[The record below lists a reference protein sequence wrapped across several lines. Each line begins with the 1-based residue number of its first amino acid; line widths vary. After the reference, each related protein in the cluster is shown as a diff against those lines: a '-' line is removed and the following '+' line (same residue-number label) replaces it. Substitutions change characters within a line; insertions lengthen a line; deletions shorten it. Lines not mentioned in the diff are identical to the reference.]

1 MLNKTAHAGTAGT
14 ADAAIQQYFHNS
26 LGLTAKIRPWLGAAK
41 LPYFLQ
47 ETFDTREMLLL
58 SHPVLLAKHRRAPKE
73 SLAEV
78 RAQLEKLRI
87 VANLPVIYVTDALA
101 SYERKRLVEQ
111 QVPFLVPGNQLYLP
125 DLGIDLREYFR
136 QARQTPAMA
145 LSPATQALLIAAL
158 LHKPWRAD
166 WEPAEIVANLGYTP
180 MTLSRAVRELT
191 VAGIVTIKRRGRE
204 RHLHT
209 DRSPQ
214 EVWEQ
219 AKPILRS
226 PVKRTGWV
234 RPTPKWMPPRIR
246 VAGMSALAQQ
256 SLLAEPSIPVYAVS
270 ATQWKVATQAG
281 VKLLPEPAVGCCE
294 WQMWNYSPE
303 LLPDSRTV
311 DPLSLTLSLQDE
323 TDERVQLALEELRKQ
338 FPW

>member
-1 MLNKTAHAGTAGT
+1 MLSKTAHTRS
-14 ADAAIQQYFHNS
+14 ADIAIQQYLHDT
-26 LGLTAKIRPWLGAAK
+26 LGFTAKIRPWPGAAK

-47 ETFDTREMLLL
+47 EAFEIRELTLLG
-58 SHPVLLAKHRRAPKE
+58 HQVLLANHRHARKE
-73 SLAEV
+73 GLAAV
-78 RAQLEKLRI
+78 RAQLDKLRS
-87 VANLPVIYVTDALA
+87 VTKLPVIYVTDALA

-136 QARQTPAMA
+136 QTQQAPAMT

-158 LHKPWRAD
+158 LHKPWRAA

-191 VAGIVTIKRRGRE
+191 IAGIVTLKRRGRE

-219 AKPILRS
+219 AKPMLRS
-226 PVKRTGWV
+226 PLKRTGWV
-234 RPTPKWMPPRIR
+234 RPTPKWMPPKVR
-246 VAGMSALAQQ
+246 VAGMSALARR
-256 SLLAEPSIPVYAVS
+256 SLLAEPPIPVYAVS
-270 ATQWKVATQAG
+270 AAQWKAATQAG
-281 VKLLPEPAVGCCE
+281 IKLLMEPAEGCCE
-294 WQMWNYSPE
+294 WQLWNYSPE

-311 DPLSLTLSLQDE
+311 DPLSLTLSLQNE
-323 TDERVQLALEELRKQ
+323 TDERVQLALEELRKH

>member
-1 MLNKTAHAGTAGT
+1 MLNKA
-14 ADAAIQQYFHNS
+14 ADTRIADTAIQQYLHDT
-26 LGLTAKIRPWLGAAK
+26 LGLTARVRPWLGAAK

-47 ETFDTREMLLL
+47 EAFETRELTLLG
-58 SHPVLLAKHRRAPKE
+58 HPVLLANHRHARKE
-73 SLAEV
+73 GLAEV
-78 RAQLEKLRI
+78 RAQLDKLRA
-87 VANLPVIYVTDALA
+87 VAKLPVIYVTDALA

-136 QARQTPAMA
+136 QQVQAPETA

-166 WEPAEIVANLGYTP
+166 WEPAEIVANLGYTS
-180 MTLSRAVRELT
+180 MTLTRAVRELT
-191 VAGIVTIKRRGRE
+191 AAGIVTLKRHGRE

-219 AKPILRS
+219 AKPLLRS
-226 PVKRTGWV
+226 PVKRTSWV
-234 RPTPKWMPPRIR
+234 RPTPKWMPPRVR
-246 VAGMSALAQQ
+246 VAGMSALAHL
-256 SLLAEPSIPVYAVS
+256 SLLAEPPWLVCAVS
-270 ATQWKVATQAG
+270 AAQWKAATQAG
-281 VKLLPEPAVGCCE
+281 VKLLMEPGEGCCE
-294 WQMWNYSPE
+294 WQLWNYSPE

-311 DPLSLTLSLQDE
+311 DPLSLTLSLQHE
-323 TDERVQLALEELRKQ
+323 TDERVQLALEDLRKHL
-338 FPW
+338 PW

>member
-1 MLNKTAHAGTAGT
+1 MLTKTAHPRI
-14 ADAAIQQYFHNS
+14 ADTAIQQYLHDS

-47 ETFDTREMLLL
+47 EAFDTSELTLLG
-58 SHPVLLAKHRRAPKE
+58 HPALLAKNRRAGKAG
-73 SLAEV
+73 LADL
-78 RAQLEKLRI
+78 RAQLNKLRI
-87 VANLPVIYVTDALA
+87 AAKLPVIYVTDALA

-125 DLGIDLREYFR
+125 DLGIDLREYFHQTV
-136 QARQTPAMA
+136 QAPAIA

-191 VAGIVTIKRRGRE
+191 AAGIVTLKRRGRE

-209 DRSPQ
+209 DRSPL

-219 AKPILRS
+219 AKPMLRS
-226 PVKRTGWV
+226 PVKRTSWV
-234 RPTPKWMPPRIR
+234 RPTPKWMPPKVR
-246 VAGMSALAQQ
+246 VAGMSALAQL
-256 SLLAEPSIPVYAVS
+256 SLLAEPPIPVYAVS
-270 ATQWKVATQAG
+270 AAQWKVATHAG
-281 VKLLPEPAVGCCE
+281 VKLLMEPGEGCCE
-294 WQMWNYSPE
+294 WQMWSYSPE
-303 LLPDSRTV
+303 LLQDSRTV
-311 DPLSLTLSLQDE
+311 DPVSLTLSLQHE
-323 TDERVQLALEELRKQ
+323 TDERVQLALEELRKHL
-338 FPW
+338 PW

>member
-1 MLNKTAHAGTAGT
+1 MLTKA
-14 ADAAIQQYFHNS
+14 ADTRVADTAIQQYLHDS
-26 LGLTAKIRPWLGAAK
+26 LGFTAKIRPWPGAAQ

-47 ETFDTREMLLL
+47 EAFETRELTLLG
-58 SHPVLLAKHRRAPKE
+58 HQVLLANHRLARKE
-73 SLAEV
+73 GLAAV
-78 RAQLEKLRI
+78 RAQLDKLR
-87 VANLPVIYVTDALA
+87 ALAKLPVIYVTDALA

-136 QARQTPAMA
+136 QALRAPAMV
-145 LSPATQALLIAAL
+145 LSPATQALLVAAL

-191 VAGIVTIKRRGRE
+191 VAGIVTLERRGRE

-209 DRSPQ
+209 DLSPQ
-214 EVWEQ
+214 DVWEQ
-219 AKPILRS
+219 AKPMLRS
-226 PVKRTGWV
+226 PVKRTNWV
-234 RPTPKWMPPRIR
+234 RPTLKWMPPRVRI
-246 VAGMSALAQQ
+246 AGMSALAQLT
-256 SLLAEPSIPVYAVS
+256 LLAEPPFPVYAVT
-270 ATQWKVATQAG
+270 AAQWKAATQAG
-281 VKLLPEPAVGCCE
+281 IKLLMEPAEGCCE

-311 DPLSLTLSLQDE
+311 DPLSLTLSLQQE
-323 TDERVQLALEELRKQ
+323 TDERVQLAIEELRKH